1 MQSDTAT
8 RIFERIWTERISGLT
23 TKASDCGANAKGG
36 NGFQPG
42 NQCGKGKGGGLGGG
56 KTESRDG
63 KVKPRG
69 TLRVEIPHVEI
80 SGNDLNEAKSIPAPK
95 NKGEIDEY
103 LKRIAKT
110 HVYQKVNALL
120 KDAERSTITKDV
132 RYVSI
137 ENNIECCPEKEDILA
152 GRFKFTEERQALH
165 QEIIDHTLTE
175 ETKAKYNERP
185 VAVLLIGPPGAGKS
199 SAGNPIINDLG
210 VNFATVNNDE
220 VKGALPEY
228 KGWNAAMVHEE
239 SAKIV
244 EDMMMPKAMKEQHH
258 MIVDGVGNTAAKMLK
273 IAKELKD
280 ENYEIHLVHVTIPTE
295 KTVNRA
301 WDRFAKSAFRDSHE
315 GPGRYVPVDYVA
327 KNVDQRPTETYKALK
342 ESGLVDTWS
351 SYSNDVPRGT
361 KPLPLDRGDKNAKR
375 R

>member
-1 MQSDTAT
+1 
-8 RIFERIWTERISGLT
+8 
-23 TKASDCGANAKGG
+23 
-36 NGFQPG
+36 
-42 NQCGKGKGGGLGGG
+42 
-56 KTESRDG
+56 
-63 KVKPRG
+63 
-69 TLRVEIPHVEI
+69 
-80 SGNDLNEAKSIPAPK
+80 
-95 NKGEIDEY
+95 
-103 LKRIAKT
+103 
-110 HVYQKVNALL
+110 
-120 KDAERSTITKDV
+120 
-132 RYVSI
+132 
-137 ENNIECCPEKEDILA
+137 
-152 GRFKFTEERQALH
+152 
-165 QEIIDHTLTE
+165 
-175 ETKAKYNERP
+175 
-185 VAVLLIGPPGAGKS
+185 
-199 SAGNPIINDLG
+199 
-210 VNFATVNNDE
+210 